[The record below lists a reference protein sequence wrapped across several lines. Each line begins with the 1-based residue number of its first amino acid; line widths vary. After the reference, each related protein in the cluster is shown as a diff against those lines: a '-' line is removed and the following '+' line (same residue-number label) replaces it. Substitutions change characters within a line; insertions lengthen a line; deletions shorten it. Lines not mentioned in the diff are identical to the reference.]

1 MKKDKILELVIGGI
15 IIFSVGIFIGYKLNS
30 GAIKNIQG
38 YLFNAS
44 GFATDPN
51 ATDCNATDS
60 NATDSN
66 ATDSNA
72 TDSNATDSNATD
84 SNATD
89 SNATSSNASIN
100 DNILILSSFY
110 LKTTTSKTGEKIY
123 VNLQTQGTTNTGAS
137 VSFKSTKGYT
147 FTTSIYSINN
157 NPYIIIPNNILPDT
171 YNVTDLLLTGL
182 NSDYTTFTKHYGQN
196 GNFNYTFSSKLIISS
211 ENKTNIK
218 LNSFTLKTNKANISD
233 KVYFDIQ
240 TSEKL
245 TNLKLEF
252 KGSNNTFT
260 VYAASLNNNP
270 YFEIPSNSTEGKYIL
285 TSLTLISNDNTVI
298 YTNNGNN
305 GTLKYVFNSD
315 LEITNN
321 SNKKLVYNN
330 EDIDTTVISKL
341 YESDK
346 NSEIAI
352 NANENSFI
360 SSELFNIIKGTNRT
374 LKINNNDNELIF
386 KGNDIKEAKTI
397 DVNTKVYLTEVN
409 NNINEIV
416 KKGII
421 IDFPDNGSLPGNAL
435 VKIKNNDDIKKV
447 LDSKVNVYYYND
459 KTNKFRLI
467 SRGITLTEDYYEF
480 NISHTS
486 SYVLTNEEIDK
497 KYLETNEN
505 VVNFQKS
512 NKVNLLLIGAG
523 VLVIIGTT
531 CLIIF
536 IKRKNK

>member
-1 MKKDKILELVIGGI
+1 MKNDKILELVIGGI

-66 ATDSNA
+66 AS
-72 TDSNATDSNATD
+72 DSNATDSNATD

-110 LKTTTSKTGEKIY
+110 LKTTTGKTGEKIY

-157 NPYIIIPNNILPDT
+157 NPYIIIPNNILSDT

-245 TNLKLEF
+245 TNLKLEL

-260 VYAASLNNNP
+260 VYASSLNNNP
-270 YFEIPSNSTEGKYIL
+270 YFEIPSNITEGKYIL
-285 TSLTLISNDNTVI
+285 NSLTLTNNDNTVI

-330 EDIDTTVISKL
+330 EDIDTAVISKL
-341 YESDK
+341 Y
-346 NSEIAI
+346 
-352 NANENSFI
+352 
-360 SSELFNIIKGTNRT
+360 NIIKGTNRT

-435 VKIKNNDDIKKV
+435 VKIKNNKDIKKV

>member
-1 MKKDKILELVIGGI
+1 M
-15 IIFSVGIFIGYKLNS
+15 
-30 GAIKNIQG
+30 
-38 YLFNAS
+38 
-44 GFATDPN
+44 
-51 ATDCNATDS
+51 
-60 NATDSN
+60 
-66 ATDSNA
+66 
-72 TDSNATDSNATD
+72 
-84 SNATD
+84 
-89 SNATSSNASIN
+89 
-100 DNILILSSFY
+100 
-110 LKTTTSKTGEKIY
+110 
-123 VNLQTQGTTNTGAS
+123 
-137 VSFKSTKGYT
+137 
-147 FTTSIYSINN
+147 
-157 NPYIIIPNNILPDT
+157 
-171 YNVTDLLLTGL
+171 LLTGL

-285 TSLTLISNDNTVI
+285 TSLTLINNNNTVI

-447 LDSKVNVYYYND
+447 LDKKVNVYYYND